1 MYPVDVVKTR
11 MQALACNTPKFQS
24 KSVVRNILFMM
35 REEGFWRPV
44 QGVQAMALG
53 AGPAHAMY
61 FLSYETMKER
71 LAPRFKQVILFSVH
85 LEYHQW
91 CIFPSGVH
99 LNSHCTFWPAVVP
112 PSSMTLWWL
121 LLRWM
126 NILLDKF
133 LLCTAD
139 SGQSLSTMQHNA
151 LSGDQ
156 AADADVL
163 LATQE
168 CNLCLQGELDW
179 EGKSCW
185 KISQN

>member
-71 LAPRFKQVILFSVH
+71 LAPRFKQVILFTVY

-126 NILLDKF
+126 NILLHKF
-133 LLCTAD
+133 LFILAMHCQVIKQRMQMCCSPHKNATSAFRV
-139 SGQSLSTMQHNA
+139 SLVERVNH
-151 LSGDQ
+151 
-156 AADADVL
+156 V
-163 LATQE
+163 E
-168 CNLCLQGELDW
+168 
-179 EGKSCW
+179 K
-185 KISQN
+185 

>member
-71 LAPRFKQVILFSVH
+71 LAPKFKQVTALSCSFRKS
-85 LEYHQW
+85 
-91 CIFPSGVH
+91 SG
-99 LNSHCTFWPAVVP
+99 LNNP
-112 PSSMTLWWL
+112 WL
-121 LLRWM
+121 LFQAGAPEFSM
-126 NILLDKF
+126 HLLAGCGATFFHDAVM
-133 LLCTAD
+133 TPAEVESD
-139 SGQSLSTMQHNA
+139 LST
-151 LSGDQ
+151 
-156 AADADVL
+156 
-163 LATQE
+163 
-168 CNLCLQGELDW
+168 C
-179 EGKSCW
+179 
-185 KISQN
+185 

>member
-1 MYPVDVVKTR
+1 MRLEDHRDLSLTYHRASAGVAEHCIMYPVDVVKTR

-85 LEYHQW
+85 LQYHQ
-91 CIFPSGVH
+91 
-99 LNSHCTFWPAVVP
+99 
-112 PSSMTLWWL
+112 
-121 LLRWM
+121 
-126 NILLDKF
+126 
-133 LLCTAD
+133 
-139 SGQSLSTMQHNA
+139 
-151 LSGDQ
+151 
-156 AADADVL
+156 
-163 LATQE
+163 
-168 CNLCLQGELDW
+168 
-179 EGKSCW
+179 
-185 KISQN
+185 